1 MRGLG
6 FIPDWQFDPDPRK
19 NPLINAYAT
28 PLAPT
33 TAGPTVSAVPA
44 ADRESA
50 GLGFLMVDYN
60 PVNQRVSPLRG
71 ANLRGTSSVPAL
83 ALGLLLGIGAVV
95 YVMLAPN
102 KS

>member
-6 FIPDWQFDPDPRK
+6 FIPDWQFNPDPRK
-19 NPLINAYAT
+19 NPLINAYVT

-33 TAGPTVSAVPA
+33 TAGPTFNTVPA
-44 ADRESA
+44 ADRVSA
-50 GLGFLMVDYN
+50 GLGFNMVDYN
-60 PVNQRVSPLRG
+60 PLNQRVSPLRG
-71 ANLRGTSSVPAL
+71 ANLRGPSAIGGL
-83 ALGLLLGIGAVV
+83 GLGLLLGVVAVV